1 MISICPPQSPLLSR
15 TGRFDIHLSEEKSF
29 MVIWKFFFF
38 KTLLHFLGEFLRKL
52 PSYSQL
58 EIYILKILFWWRL
71 MGLIASLNCLDVVD
85 WDLVLNHQYKLLQ
98 ANFVCII
105 SIKKNSK
112 LSFEKSEGLTCGTA
126 AAVPSMIVFVRVYFK
141 ICFTILYGF

>member
-1 MISICPPQSPLLSR
+1 
-15 TGRFDIHLSEEKSF
+15 
-29 MVIWKFFFF
+29 
-38 KTLLHFLGEFLRKL
+38 
-52 PSYSQL
+52 
-58 EIYILKILFWWRL
+58 

-85 WDLVLNHQYKLLQ
+85 WGLVLNHQYKLLQ

-105 SIKKNSK
+105 SIEKNSK
-112 LSFEKSEGLTCGTA
+112 LSFEKSEGLTYGSCGTA